1 MLLAAV
7 STIYFLVAL
16 SEQWRVLPN
25 KLLTTEAWPWIAVA
39 TLVYSACAVN
49 SALAWQHLLRATGE
63 KAAFRQ
69 VLRIWLLAQIAKY
82 IPGNV
87 GQYLSRIGLAHAAG
101 YRTPRVITTVAIE
114 TAAVLTAAGLLAGL
128 VLTTAGPEIL
138 AESFYSPPGWV
149 FALAGVGVGGITLM
163 GLRVSLGFISRHWS
177 QCAFGATVQL
187 PGIGIFV
194 LCCCLYSGSFLL
206 MGLTLELLAHNLF
219 DTGGS
224 EILLLTGIYAVAWV
238 LGFVMPGAPG
248 GLGVREVVLLAALDP
263 LYGSATAV
271 GLAVALR
278 LVTTLGDG
286 VSFLAGFA
294 IRPGPSEVQDA
305 NAY

>member
-1 MLLAAV
+1 
-7 STIYFLVAL
+7 
-16 SEQWRVLPN
+16 
-25 KLLTTEAWPWIAVA
+25 
-39 TLVYSACAVN
+39 
-49 SALAWQHLLRATGE
+49 
-63 KAAFRQ
+63 
-69 VLRIWLLAQIAKY
+69 
-82 IPGNV
+82 
-87 GQYLSRIGLAHAAG
+87 
-101 YRTPRVITTVAIE
+101 
-114 TAAVLTAAGLLAGL
+114 
-128 VLTTAGPEIL
+128 
-138 AESFYSPPGWV
+138 
-149 FALAGVGVGGITLM
+149 
-163 GLRVSLGFISRHWS
+163 
-177 QCAFGATVQL
+177 
-187 PGIGIFV
+187 
-194 LCCCLYSGSFLL
+194 

-294 IRPGPSEVQDA
+294 IRSGPSEVQDA